1 MLFRALVDFDLDLG
15 VVLGSIWIVYE
26 AVGERVIQNECE
38 RCVALCQHFDLINK
52 GAEECAVRAV
62 ACERISLSQLI
73 NYFLKHALDSRVE
86 TAQGTWLE
94 SQLNLGDRD
103 HARVT
108 LKDVPVHILRFL
120 HMECNL

>member
-15 VVLGSIWIVYE
+15 VVLWRMRIVNE

-38 RCVALCQHFDLINK
+38 RCVALCQHFDLINE

-62 ACERISLSQLI
+62 TCERISLSQLI
-73 NYFLKHALDSRVE
+73 NYFLKHALHSRVE
-86 TAQGTWLE
+86 TAQGTWL
-94 SQLNLGDRD
+94 QCQINLWDLD
-103 HARVT
+103 HARVA
-108 LKDVPVHILRFL
+108 LKDVPVDILKFL